1 MLTINDFQR
10 RSAQEYGR
18 DTLDAIDSKDS
29 VYLVPEQPVE
39 DLPELRIRIWPQS
52 SANRNHAIWTWN
64 WRTVHPGPEMAS
76 PDDGPQ
82 IRLQFVG
89 GRTGHDTLHSSI
101 GEAAE
106 AAISSINDYLE
117 KELPEERRMKEE
129 QAWTEQEWKDRI
141 QEQVNDFLEK

>member
-1 MLTINDFQR
+1 MLTINDFR
-10 RSAQEYGR
+10 GRSAQEYGS

-52 SANRNHAIWTWN
+52 SAIRNHAIWTWN
-64 WRTVHPGPEMAS
+64 WRIVHPGPDVAS
-76 PDDGPQ
+76 SDDGPR

-89 GRTGHDTLHSSI
+89 GRTEHDMLHNSI

-117 KELPEERRMKEE
+117 KELPEERMMKEE
-129 QAWTEQEWKDRI
+129 RAWTEQEWKDRV
-141 QEQVNDFLEK
+141 QEQLNDFLGK